1 MGGFNSAIEQLRQD
15 PSSGYAA
22 LEKIIIDQGKDVL
35 LSTENYNRALEKNYD
50 ISAMLTML
58 NAALDDGDESKLD
71 TRLIIKIINMAV
83 KMLAEQQTYFD

>member
-1 MGGFNSAIEQLRQD
+1 MSEFNETLEQLKQD
-15 PSSGYAA
+15 PSSDYAA
-22 LEKIIIDQGKDVL
+22 LEKIISDQGKGVL

-71 TRLIIKIINMAV
+71 TRLIINMAV
-83 KMLAEQQTYFD
+83 KMLAEQQIYFD

>member
-15 PSSGYAA
+15 PSSDYDT
-22 LEKIIIDQGKDVL
+22 LEKIISDQGKGVL

-50 ISAMLTML
+50 VVAMLTML
-58 NAALDDGDESKLD
+58 NEALDDGDEDKLD
-71 TRLIIKIINMAV
+71 TRIIINIGI